1 MSGLEVLLAV
11 TGFAVTMLVIAGMF
25 LITPRGEVDVYADP
39 PDSMG
44 SNLSHAQA
52 PERPERTPANP

>member
-1 MSGLEVLLAV
+1 MSGLEVMLGIA
-11 TGFAVTMLVIAGMF
+11 GFVVTMLVIAGMF

-44 SNLSHAQA
+44 SNLSRAQTQ
-52 PERPERTPANP
+52 ERVPANP